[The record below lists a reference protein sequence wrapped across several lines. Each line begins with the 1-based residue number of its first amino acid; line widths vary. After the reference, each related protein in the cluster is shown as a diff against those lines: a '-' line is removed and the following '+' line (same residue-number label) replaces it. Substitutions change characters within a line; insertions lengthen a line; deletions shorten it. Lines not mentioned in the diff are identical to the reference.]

1 MRDFAS
7 ALNGSKEFGLFLTL
21 WDSDRDGTIA
31 PAPGSSPGFILARA
45 AALSPRPFLAVAPSE
60 REAERLG
67 RELES
72 YSGRPPLDFPAS
84 AGGADPL
91 AEADRRGILA
101 RLAAG
106 EGSPALVASPAALAA
121 DLPPP
126 EKFRADLLRLA
137 PGTEID
143 PVRLAGRLVDLG
155 YEYGDPV
162 LERGNFARRGGIL
175 DLYPVEGDHPIRVEF
190 DGETIDSL
198 RRFDPLT
205 QRSLGPLE
213 SAGIHPLSGEGTAS
227 LLDYL
232 PAGCRIVFAGR
243 PEEEAAGWGEGRFP
257 RLFFLPD
264 ALELPAGPGRS
275 ALRLSL
281 RTLERFKY
289 RSASA
294 HYPLIKAAGELL
306 EDGYRVLLHAHNP
319 GEADRLKEIL
329 SEQGIS
335 PHHRLKVAIGETA
348 EGFVWEEPALAV
360 IGDSEIF
367 SRYRIP
373 RPRQRYH
380 AVEPGLPRADF
391 KPGDYVVHLD
401 HGIGRFL
408 GVREVVSAAGRK
420 REMLVIRY
428 AEKARLFC
436 DLTQSHLLSRY
447 LGSGKARPKLDRL
460 GGGRWPRARAAARRA
475 VGDLAAELLEI
486 QARRAAAGGRQF
498 SPDTPWQKEFEA
510 AFIYPE
516 TPDQSRALAEIKSD
530 LEAPKPM
537 DRLLCGDVGYGKT
550 EVAVRA
556 AFKTA
561 MEGAQTAVLVPTTVL
576 AQQHTRTFRER
587 MSDYPVRIETLSRLV
602 PDGKQKEIVADLKEG
617 KVDIVIGTH
626 RLLQGDVRFRDLG
639 LVIIDEEQRFGVRH
653 KEKLKKIREQVDLL
667 TLTATPIPRTLYLSL
682 TGARDLSSITTP
694 PQDRLAVE
702 TRVVPYN
709 PKVIRNAV
717 EREVARGGQVF
728 YLHNRVKDIEQV
740 RRKIETWFPAL
751 AVAVGHGR
759 MGETEL
765 AGVMDRFAEGEI
777 DVLVCTTIIESGL
790 DIPNANTIIV
800 ENAHRFGLA
809 DLYQLRGRVGRF
821 KHLAYAYFL
830 YPPGAFIEEA
840 ARKRLTA
847 IEEFSSLGAG
857 YGLALRDLEIR
868 GAGNILGREQHG
880 HIAAVGFELYCRLL
894 EESVTRLKA
903 GGGRAVRAP
912 APKAAIEFEIPAALP
927 ADYTGTETQRVELY
941 RRWAALSTARE
952 IEDWLEE
959 LKDRFGP
966 PPEEARLLA
975 ELALF
980 RLTAAGKGVTAV
992 RRVEDKYVLFGG
1004 DRILKAWPGPPPDTP
1019 EALRRFLSE
1028 ASRRLK
1034 TLPTHAPSR
1043 RG

>member
-1 MRDFAS
+1 M
-7 ALNGSKEFGLFLTL
+7 KEFAAALKESREFSLFLSL
-21 WDSDRDGTIA
+21 WESPRDGTLA
-31 PAPGSSPGFILARA
+31 PAPGSSPGFVVARA
-45 AALSPRPFLAVAPSE
+45 AALSPRPYLAVAPSE
-60 REAERLG
+60 REAERLS
-67 RELES
+67 RELEG
-72 YSGRPPLDFPAS
+72 YAGLPPLLFPAS

-91 AEADRRGILA
+91 AEAARRGILA
-101 RLAAG
+101 RLVAG

-126 EKFRADLLRLA
+126 KLFQASFLRLA
-137 PGTEID
+137 PGVQLD
-143 PVRLAGRLVDLG
+143 PVRLAKRLVDLG
-155 YEYGDPV
+155 YEYQDPV

-175 DLYPVEGDHPIRVEF
+175 DLYPVEGDYPIRVEF
-190 DGETIDSL
+190 DGEAIDSL

-205 QRSLGPLE
+205 QRSLGPLD
-213 SAGIHPLSGEGTAS
+213 STGIHPLSGEGTAS

-232 PAGCRIVFAGR
+232 PEGCRIVSTGRFEAG
-243 PEEEAAGWGEGRFP
+243 EAGWGEGRFP
-257 RLFFLPD
+257 RLCFFPD
-264 ALELPAGPGRS
+264 AFEDPAGPGRS

-289 RSASA
+289 RSDSA
-294 HYPLIKAAGELL
+294 LYPLLTAVGELL
-306 EDGYRVLLHAHNP
+306 EDGYRVLLYAHNP
-319 GEADRLKEIL
+319 GEADRLREIL

-335 PHHRLKVAIGETA
+335 SHHRLKVAIGETG

-380 AVEPGLPRADF
+380 EASPGLPRADF

-408 GVREVVSAAGRK
+408 GVKEITSAAGRK

-428 AEKARLFC
+428 AENARLFC

-447 LGSGKARPKLDRL
+447 LGSGKARPQLDRL

-475 VGDLAAELLEI
+475 VDDLAAELLDL

-498 SPDTPWQKEFEA
+498 SPDTLWQKEFEA

-530 LEAPKPM
+530 LEAAKPM

-556 AFKTA
+556 AFKAA
-561 MEGAQTAVLVPTTVL
+561 MEGAQAAVLVPTTVL

-587 MSDYPVRIETLSRLV
+587 MSDYPVRVETLSRLV
-602 PDGKQKEIVADLKEG
+602 PARRQKEIVADLKEG

-626 RLLQGDVRFRDLG
+626 RLLQGDIDFRDLG

-653 KEKLKKIREQVDLL
+653 KEKLKKIREQVYLL

-682 TGARDLSSITTP
+682 TGARDLSAITTP

-740 RRKIETWFPAL
+740 KRKIETWFPAL
-751 AVAVGHGR
+751 TIAVGHGR

-765 AGVMDRFAEGEI
+765 AEVMDLFAEGEI
-777 DVLVCTTIIESGL
+777 DILVCTTIIESGL

-821 KHLAYAYFL
+821 KHLAYAYFF
-830 YPPGAFIEEA
+830 YPQGAFLEEA
-840 ARKRLTA
+840 ARKRLLA

-868 GAGNILGREQHG
+868 GAGNILGKEQHG

-903 GGGRAVRAP
+903 GEGGGGKGP
-912 APKAAIEFEIPAALP
+912 APKAALEFEIPAALP
-927 ADYTGTETQRVELY
+927 ADYTGTEVQRVELY
-941 RRWAALSTARE
+941 RRWAALSTAKE

-959 LKDRFGP
+959 LQDRFGP
-966 PPEEARLLA
+966 PPEEAEILA

-980 RLTAAGKGVTAV
+980 KLTAAGKGVTAV
-992 RRVEDKYVLFGG
+992 RRVEDKYVLMGE
-1004 DRILKAWPGPPPDTP
+1004 DRILKAWPGPEPDSP
-1019 EALRRFLSE
+1019 ESLRRFLNE
-1028 ASRRLK
+1028 ASHKLK
-1034 TLPTHAPSR
+1034 TL
-1043 RG
+1043 